1 MAVID
6 GIAAIHSDACEK
18 LHGAIATQD
27 VDVFNVA
34 DFVQDLVPGR
44 HAFRREVF
52 VDLNRLSRKLEVAR
66 KIYALYCRGDF
77 KPHPTMLPADSAT
90 LNALLAG
97 YLEAYRQTEN
107 LRYLNT
113 VYKTVLVGLIVPAD
127 SETDSRIIPTAEELL
142 WSVAE
147 RA

>member
-6 GIAAIHSDACEK
+6 GIAAIHADACEK
-18 LHGAIATQD
+18 LHGGFATQD
-27 VDVFNVA
+27 ADVFNVA
-34 DFVQDLVPGR
+34 NFVQGLVPGR

-52 VDLNRLSRKLEVAR
+52 VGLDRLSRKLEVAR
-66 KIYALYCRGDF
+66 KIYAVYRRGDF
-77 KPHPTMLPADSAT
+77 KPHPTMPPADSAT

-113 VYKTVLVGLIVPAD
+113 VYKTALVGLIVPAD
-127 SETDSRIIPTAEELL
+127 AEIDSRIIPTAEELL